1 MIKCIIF
8 DLGGV
13 VIDFTNEKE
22 YYPYLSKVSRASI
35 RSIKKVIEGKM
46 WTALDK
52 DYITQKDFERTVAR
66 KFGMKPRDVK
76 WYLMYKKTAK
86 LDKGTLALLKRL
98 QKNYTLAYLSNV
110 DRSRYT
116 YTAETLLKPYRDLF
130 KYKFASCEIRLRK
143 PTRRVYRYVV
153 RRMRFKPSEALFIDN
168 MKENVVGARKAGL
181 KGMVFKNAK
190 DLERQLKKAGV
201 QLSDQ

>member
-13 VIDFTNEKE
+13 VIDFTNEE
-22 YYPYLSKVSRASI
+22 HYYPYLSKKSGASI

-46 WTALDK
+46 WAALDK
-52 DYITQKDFERTVAR
+52 DYITQKDFEKAVAR
-66 KFGMKPRDVK
+66 KFGLEPKDVK
-76 WYLMYKKTAK
+76 WYVMYEKTARI
-86 LDKGTLALLKRL
+86 DKGTIKVLRKL
-98 QKNYTLAYLSNV
+98 QKNYTVAYLSNV

-143 PTRRVYRYVV
+143 PTRRVYAYVLE
-153 RRMRFKPSEALFIDN
+153 RMKFKPSEAIFIDN

-181 KGMVFKNAK
+181 KGIVFKNAK
-190 DLERQLKKAGV
+190 DLERQLRKAGI